1 MKALRFFSMA
11 IVMMVFVGAA
21 GVARAQSPVAEAPT
35 FDSTAPYM
43 YMLDASTNTVLFQK
57 SGDTPFHP
65 ASMTKAMTAYLTF
78 ERLQDGRLKM
88 EDTLTISENA
98 WRKQGSKTFVALGSN
113 VAVKD
118 LVYGMIV
125 QSGNDA
131 TTALAEGIAG
141 SEEAFVDLMNAK
153 AKELGM
159 TKTTFR
165 NPYGWPDP
173 DHLTSAHDLTILAA
187 DLIRRF
193 PEFYPIYSTRE
204 FTYNGIRQFNR
215 NPLLGAVPYADGM
228 KTGFTDMSGYC
239 LIGSGIKEGRRIVF
253 VVGGMKSAKDRAM
266 ETRRF
271 LDWGFREFSRL
282 RFAKANEPI
291 ATAAVWQGQKDKV
304 NLTVAEDLV
313 ATFPS
318 AARDGVK
325 RTLSYPSVLSAPLKK
340 GDVVGKATYTSSY
353 YNINVTKDIVVAEDV
368 PHIAFFDGL
377 SQRVSYF
384 FGGQ

>member
-1 MKALRFFSMA
+1 MRALRFFSLL
-11 IVMMVFVGAA
+11 ILFILTVSVGM
-21 GVARAQSPVAEAPT
+21 ARAETSVAEAPI

-43 YMLDASTNTVLFQK
+43 YMVDVSTNTVLFQK
-57 SGDTPFHP
+57 SADTSFHP

-78 ERLQDGRLKM
+78 ERLKDGRLKM
-88 EDTLTISENA
+88 DDTLAISENA
-98 WRKQGSKTFVALGSN
+98 WRKQGSKTFVGLGSN

-118 LVYGMIV
+118 LIYGMIV

-159 TKTTFR
+159 TKTHFR
-165 NPYGWPDP
+165 NPYGWPDEN
-173 DHLTSAHDLTILAA
+173 HFTSAHDLGILAA

-193 PEFYPIYSTRE
+193 PEYYPIYSTRE

-239 LIGSGIKEGRRIVF
+239 LIGSGIKNGRRIVF
-253 VVGGMKSAKDRAM
+253 VVGGMKTAKDRAV

-282 RFAKANEPI
+282 RFAKGGESV
-291 ATAAVWQGQKDKV
+291 ATTAVWQGQKDTV

-313 ATFPS
+313 ATFPA

-325 RTLSYPSVLSAPLKK
+325 RTLSFPSVLSAPLKK
-340 GDVVGKATYTSSY
+340 GDIVGKATYLSTY
-353 YNINVTKDIVVAEDV
+353 YNINVTRDIVVAEDV
-368 PHIAFFDGL
+368 PSIGFFDGL
-377 SQRVSYF
+377 SQRISYF